1 MSQTCE
7 PWTSI
12 KISQENLSAWPVDGY
27 LTYLNEYF
35 HVILEDEIIED
46 TTNPT
51 TNDHPVLDTNG
62 DDAGRAK
69 LQNSVK
75 EIETLEG
82 LLNVY
87 DGKNVQGAIAQHSV
101 SAVEDAVYR
110 LCSPRAAVP
119 TPPDHN
125 PPTTATFQ
133 QTDVIPLDGYANMT
147 TTKWSWARCFPLLYC
162 PSYIEHNGE
171 MRWFVPHDITRWYC
185 VR

>member
-1 MSQTCE
+1 MLCLLAQTCE

-12 KISQENLSAWPVDGY
+12 QIIQENFSAWPVDRD
-27 LTYLNEYF
+27 LTDLKEDF
-35 HVILEDEIIED
+35 HAILEDEIIED

-51 TNDHPVLDTNG
+51 TNYHPVLDKNG
-62 DDAGRAK
+62 YDDGPAE

-82 LLNVY
+82 LVNVS
-87 DGKNVQGAIAQHSV
+87 DGNNVQGEISQHVV
-101 SAVEDAVYR
+101 SEVEDSVAR
-110 LCSPRAAVP
+110 LCSPHAAVT

-133 QTDVIPLDGYANMT
+133 KTEVIPLDGYDNMT

-162 PSYIEHNGE
+162 PSYIEHNG
-171 MRWFVPHDITRWYC
+171 
-185 VR
+185 